1 MVETFH
7 VLVIDDEPGM
17 QAGAMRTLRDHT
29 VEVPDV
35 NGKVTFT
42 VDAAGT
48 GEDGLAKID
57 AHVPEILLLDYKLP
71 GMSGL
76 DLLDRLRERELETLT
91 IMITAY
97 ASLETAVTAT
107 KRGAYDFLAK
117 PFTPA
122 ELKDVV
128 RKAAGR
134 ILLTRQAR
142 RLAEE
147 KRQVRF
153 EFISVLAHELKA
165 PLSAVEGYLR
175 IIQDRSAGDDPAAY
189 DQMVGRSLV
198 RVEGMR
204 KMILDLLDLTRIES
218 GRKKRDLTEVDVRE
232 GAEGAIETASVEAE
246 KRDIDIELHADGR
259 LDLQADRG
267 EVEIILNNL
276 ISNAVKY
283 NRDGGRVDVKLAGD
297 EEGVTIAVSDTGIGI
312 APEDAATLFDDFTR
326 VKNDKTRKILGSGL
340 GLSIVKKLAGLYGG
354 DAAVESEPDVGS
366 TFTVTLRRAAAESET
381 EATQPDT
388 AVGQDNPLTG

>member
-1 MVETFH
+1 MAETFH

-218 GRKKRDLTEVDVRE
+218 GRKKRDLTDVDVRE
-232 GAEGAIETASVEAE
+232 VAEGAIETASVEAE
-246 KRDIDIELHADGR
+246 KRDIDIELHAGGR
-259 LDLQADRG
+259 LDLRADRG

-297 EEGVTIAVSDTGIGI
+297 EEGVTIAVSDKGIGI

-326 VKNDKTRKILGSGL
+326 VKNEKTRKILGSGL

-366 TFTVTLRRAAAESET
+366 TFTVTLGRAAAESENEST
-381 EATQPDT
+381 SQRINESA
-388 AVGQDNPLTG
+388 NP

>member
-232 GAEGAIETASVEAE
+232 VAEGAIETASVEAE

>member
-1 MVETFH
+1 MLETFH

-232 GAEGAIETASVEAE
+232 VAEGAIETASVEAE
-246 KRDIDIELHADGR
+246 QRDIDIELHADGR

-366 TFTVTLRRAAAESET
+366 TFTVTLRRAAAESGT

>member
-1 MVETFH
+1 MAETFH

-218 GRKKRDLTEVDVRE
+218 GRKKRDLTDVDVRE
-232 GAEGAIETASVEAE
+232 VAEGAIETASVEAE
-246 KRDIDIELHADGR
+246 KRDIDIELHAGGR
-259 LDLQADRG
+259 LDLRADRG

-326 VKNDKTRKILGSGL
+326 VKNEKTRKILGSGL

-366 TFTVTLRRAAAESET
+366 TFTVTLGRAAAESENEST
-381 EATQPDT
+381 SQRINESA
-388 AVGQDNPLTG
+388 NP